1 MLKLNRLTFILLI
14 VAPLGVAAPSA
25 PHYEI
30 TKQVVLGSPD
40 RWDYVVFDG
49 VTERVYVA
57 HGDGVSVVDAR
68 SGALVGTVPGFAGGT
83 HGIAIAP
90 GANRGYT
97 DDGRAGEAGSFD
109 LKSLQVEKHI
119 HAAVGADAMLYD
131 PFSRHVFVV
140 SGNAGSLTVIDPRS
154 DSSIGT
160 VMIGGDLEYLVADE
174 RGKIYV
180 NGAERR
186 EIVRVDTR
194 TNQADA
200 RWSVPEC
207 TSPHGLAMDRAT
219 QRLFVSCMNNLLVV
233 VNAQSGATIAQLP
246 IGSGTDAAAF
256 DPKRKLIFSSNG
268 RDGTLS
274 VIQEKDANTFVSLG
288 AIATRVS
295 ARTMAID
302 PRSGRIFLAAA
313 QVDKNA
319 PAPVPGQR
327 RGPAIVPG
335 SLQLLFLD
343 PAP

>member
-1 MLKLNRLTFILLI
+1 VPRLTHLVLA
-14 VAPLGVAAPSA
+14 VVLAAPLSVAAQST

-30 TKQVVLGSPD
+30 TKAVALGAPD
-40 RWDYVVFDG
+40 RWDYVVFDAA
-49 VTERVYVA
+49 TERVYVA

-68 SGALVGTVPGFAGGT
+68 SGAVVGTVPGFAGGT
-83 HGIAIAP
+83 HGIAIVP
-90 GANRGYT
+90 GAKRGYT
-97 DDGRAGEAGSFD
+97 DDGRAGEAGSFN
-109 LKSLQVEKHI
+109 LQSLQVEKRI
-119 HAAVGADAMLYD
+119 RAAVGADAMLYD
-131 PFSRHVFVV
+131 PFSKHVFVV
-140 SGNAGSLTVIDPRS
+140 SGDAGTLTVVDPRS
-154 DSSIGT
+154 DEAVGT
-160 VMIGGDLEYLVADE
+160 VTIGGDLESLVADE

-180 NGAERR
+180 NGAERK

-219 QRLFVSCMNNLLVV
+219 QRLFVSCVNNLLVV
-233 VNAQSGATIAQLP
+233 VDAQSGATVAQLP

-274 VIQEKDANTFVSLG
+274 VVQEKDANTFVGLG
-288 AIATRVS
+288 NIETRVS
-295 ARTMAID
+295 ARTMDLD

-313 QVDKNA
+313 EVDQNA
-319 PAPVPGQR
+319 PPPVPGQR
-327 RGPAIVPG
+327 RGPPIVPG

-343 PAP
+343 PAR